1 MERTKWLIA
10 LVVGILLA
18 SYFIQPIVW
27 LKIQGSGSGVPLIP
41 RGEDVVIEAGCFYL
55 HPIPFLDDCCYLV
68 KIYKV
73 EGGEEKLV
81 WTSSTMPCLPCA
93 EFRWY
98 QNFHD
103 VVRWNQVGNVE
114 PYMDEYPGDGVY
126 KVVLELCTKEKVGFF
141 EIRS

>member
-1 MERTKWLIA
+1 MD
-10 LVVGILLA
+10 
-18 SYFIQPIVW
+18 F
-27 LKIQGSGSGVPLIP
+27 
-41 RGEDVVIEAGCFYL
+41 
-55 HPIPFLDDCCYLV
+55 
-68 KIYKV
+68 
-73 EGGEEKLV
+73 
-81 WTSSTMPCLPCA
+81 STMPCLPCA